1 MNFKK
6 KLSAVLL
13 PFLTV
18 AALASCEKSDEI
30 TVTEITLSPD
40 KVEIVEGETKT
51 IKATVSPAG
60 AEDKMLTW
68 TSSDQDV
75 ASVDDKGVVTAVKI
89 GSATITA
96 SADGK
101 SGSCAV
107 TVVAK
112 TINVSGVTLSE
123 TSLNLNVG
131 DTKTLTATVDPDNA
145 TNKNVSWKS
154 DKESVA
160 TVDQDGNVTAVGSG
174 SAKVIVTTEDGGLTA
189 ACVVTVTQKEAVIY
203 AIGQEAVPGKGY
215 YYATIWKNGKRFLLS
230 DGSYDAFCNGVHA
243 DGETIYIVGCE
254 ATGDLVDDGYYEPY
268 HQNVGVIWKFKAGE
282 EDKAEK
288 TVISDGKY
296 STSPIAVTVADGKVY
311 AAGFDTPE
319 YDRRVILWTDGKPQY
334 LTDGTTDALAYCICS
349 DGKDV
354 YVGGYVQPA
363 DNKQGG
369 VATIWKNGVAQ
380 SLTSGKTVAKVNA
393 VCVDGGK
400 VYAAGTEKESGGR
413 WKGVL
418 WIDGVAHDF
427 TDYVGTEITG
437 LYVKNGEYVIEGNMT
452 ETNSAK
458 DICPYIWTSKGAQ
471 KVADGMTLCQGVGLA
486 VAGNDIYVAGNESA
500 GYDSEYNPI
509 NHAHLWKN
517 GVEQELEVKYKND
530 FSLWGVTCAYV
541 EKK

>member
-13 PFLTV
+13 PFLAV

-160 TVDQDGNVTAVGSG
+160 TVDQAGNVTAVGSG

-189 ACVVTVTQKEAVIY
+189 TCVVTVTQKEAVIY
-203 AIGQEAVPGKGY
+203 AIGQEA
-215 YYATIWKNGKRFLLS
+215 ATTMRQSGRTARDSCFQ
-230 DGSYDAFCNGVHA
+230 
-243 DGETIYIVGCE
+243 TE
-254 ATGDLVDDGYYEPY
+254 ATTLSATGSMLT
-268 HQNVGVIWKFKAGE
+268 ARR
-282 EDKAEK
+282 
-288 TVISDGKY
+288 
-296 STSPIAVTVADGKVY
+296 STSLAARRPETLLMTVT
-311 AAGFDTPE
+311 TN
-319 YDRRVILWTDGKPQY
+319 
-334 LTDGTTDALAYCICS
+334 LTI
-349 DGKDV
+349 
-354 YVGGYVQPA
+354 
-363 DNKQGG
+363 
-369 VATIWKNGVAQ
+369 
-380 SLTSGKTVAKVNA
+380 
-393 VCVDGGK
+393 
-400 VYAAGTEKESGGR
+400 R
-413 WKGVL
+413 
-418 WIDGVAHDF
+418 
-427 TDYVGTEITG
+427 
-437 LYVKNGEYVIEGNMT
+437 M
-452 ETNSAK
+452 SA
-458 DICPYIWTSKGAQ
+458 
-471 KVADGMTLCQGVGLA
+471 
-486 VAGNDIYVAGNESA
+486 
-500 GYDSEYNPI
+500 
-509 NHAHLWKN
+509 
-517 GVEQELEVKYKND
+517 
-530 FSLWGVTCAYV
+530 
-541 EKK
+541 

>member
-1 MNFKK
+1 MRFKK
-6 KLSAVLL
+6 WLSAVVL
-13 PFLTV
+13 PVLAI
-18 AALASCEKSDEI
+18 AALVSCKKTDEI
-30 TVTEITLSPD
+30 VVSDITLSPD
-40 KVEIVEGETKT
+40 KVEIVEGETQT
-51 IKATVSPAG
+51 IKATVSPDG
-60 AEDKMLTW
+60 AADKTLTW
-68 TSSDQDV
+68 TSSDQEV
-75 ASVDDKGVVTAVKI
+75 ASVDDKGVVTAVKV

-101 SGSCAV
+101 SGNCTV
-107 TVVAK
+107 TVLAK
-112 TINVSGVTLSE
+112 AIKTESVRLSDTE
-123 TSLNLNVG
+123 LHLNVG

-154 DKESVA
+154 DNESVA
-160 TVDQDGNVTAVGSG
+160 TVDQDGNVSAVGSG
-174 SAKVIVTTEDGGLTA
+174 SAKVTVTTEDGGLTA
-189 ACVVTVTQKEAVIY
+189 TCEVTVTQKEAVIY
-203 AIGQEAVPGKGY
+203 AVGQEAVPGMGY
-215 YYATIWKNGKRFLLS
+215 YYATLWKDGKRILLS
-230 DGSYDAFCNGVHA
+230 DGKYDAFCNGVYA
-243 DGETIYIVGCE
+243 DGETIYIAGCE

-311 AAGFDTPE
+311 AAGFDTPD

-334 LTDGTTDALAYCICS
+334 LTDGSTDALAYCIHS

-354 YVGGYVQPA
+354 YVGGYIQPA

-380 SLTSGKTVAKVNA
+380 SLTSGNTVAKVNA
-393 VCVDGGK
+393 ICVDGGK

-418 WIDGVAHDF
+418 WIDGVAQYF
-427 TDYVGTEITG
+427 TEDVGTEVTG
-437 LYVKNGEYVIEGNMT
+437 LYVKNGEYIIEGNMT

-471 KVADGMTLCQGVGLA
+471 KIADKKLCQGIGLA
-486 VAGNDIYVAGNESA
+486 VDGNDIYVAGNETA
-500 GYDSEYNPI
+500 GYDAEYNPI
-509 NHAHLWKN
+509 NLAHLWKN
-517 GVEQELEVKYKND
+517 GVEQELEVQYKND

-541 EKK
+541 AKK